1 MEENEAPREE
11 ESQQDETQQ
20 ERVLRIRLRSDCPC
34 GSGKPYVECC
44 RDYHTGKA
52 SPETA
57 EQLMRSRYTAYF
69 FRLADYLVG
78 TQHPDTRPRGIR
90 EELEQTMPDMMWRS
104 LKIISTSK
112 GQKTDNKGK
121 VEFIAT
127 LHHEGK
133 LLQHHEKSR
142 FKKLKGKWKYLDAKG

>member
-11 ESQQDETQQ
+11 ESQEENNQ
-20 ERVLRIRLRSDCPC
+20 ERVLRIRLRTECPC
-34 GSGKPYVECC
+34 GSGKAYVDCC
-44 RDYHTGKA
+44 RDYHTGKRA
-52 SPETA
+52 PETA

-104 LKIISTSK
+104 LKILSTSK
-112 GQKTDNKGK
+112 GQKADNKGK
-121 VEFIAT
+121 VEFVAT